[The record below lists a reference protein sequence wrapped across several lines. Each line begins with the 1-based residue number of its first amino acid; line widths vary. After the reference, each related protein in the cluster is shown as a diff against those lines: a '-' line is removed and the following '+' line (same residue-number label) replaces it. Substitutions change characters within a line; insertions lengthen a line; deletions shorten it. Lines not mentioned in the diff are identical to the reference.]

1 MLSQDITKYYD
12 EIYRF
17 CYHHIGSRQAAED
30 LCQDTFVSFLENAG
44 SHGLITKTKSYL
56 YTIARNKC
64 IDYVRKK
71 KPVYMD
77 ELPEQ
82 TDGERDASFGEVEM
96 RELLSHLEEDQR
108 EVIILRYFQNLK
120 YREIAEVL
128 QISVSKAKFLTARA
142 IERLQKEVE

>member
-1 MLSQDITKYYD
+1 MFDQEITKYYD

-30 LCQDTFVSFLENAG
+30 LCQDTFVSFLESAD
-44 SHGLITKTKSYL
+44 SHSLIMKTKSYL

-77 ELPEQ
+77 ELPEE
-82 TDGERDASFGEVEM
+82 TKGKNDAAFGEIEM
-96 RELLSHLEEDQR
+96 RELLSHLEEEQR

-120 YREIAEVL
+120 YREIAQVL
-128 QISVSKAKFLTARA
+128 QISVSKAKFLSARA
-142 IERLQKEVE
+142 IERLQREVE